1 MLRFG
6 ALGDTVVLTAM
17 LRDLAARWGAPCDVV
32 TGAGPQRRVL
42 AGLDSVRE
50 VLTLPSRRRPYP
62 LAPPQ
67 WALVR
72 WLRARRSS
80 PTCLFDPLPKIGWLA
95 DRAGIPR
102 ARRVSVRDLPRGLG
116 EHTLDYQ
123 RRLTAALAAAG
134 TGTAPQPRERPA
146 EPELAVPAGDRAECR
161 RWIAAQG
168 WQGRPLVAVQSQ
180 SRRKNRGRWPDERWA
195 TAVAGVLTGLPEAR
209 VLLLG
214 SPAEE
219 EAVERLRAACADPR
233 VVNVAAGLTL
243 DRLFALMTE
252 LHSLISLD
260 SGPAHVA
267 AALGCPVVVLPG
279 WADPRRNRPVG
290 PPERVKIVAEA
301 PPEEWPPD
309 VYGWERWHRLDAV
322 PVDSVLEAWSGLA
335 PRPA

>member
-17 LRDLAARWGAPCDVV
+17 LRDLAVRWGAPCDVV

-50 VLTLPSRRRPYP
+50 VFTLPSRRRPYP

-72 WLRARRSS
+72 WLRARRPA

-95 DRAGIPR
+95 DRAGLPR
-102 ARRVSVRDLPRGLG
+102 ARRVSVRDLPRGLD

-123 RRLTAALAAAG
+123 RRLTAALAATWEG
-134 TGTAPQPRERPA
+134 APPPPPERPA
-146 EPELAVPAGDRAECR
+146 EPELAVPAEDRAECR
-161 RWIAAQG
+161 RWIAGQG
-168 WQGRPLVAVQSQ
+168 WEGRPLVAVQSQ
-180 SRRKNRGRWPDERWA
+180 SRRTNRGRWPGERWA
-195 TAVAGVLTGLPEAR
+195 AAVAGVLAGLPEAR

-267 AALGCPVVVLPG
+267 AALGCPLVVLPG

-290 PPERVKIVAEA
+290 PPERVKVVAEA
-301 PPEEWPPD
+301 PPEQWPPD

-322 PVDSVLEAWSGLA
+322 PVDSVLEAWRGLA